1 MAAPTG
7 NKNASNALIAK
18 RALERVLADTSGI
31 TRKEAL
37 EEIWLQQINKAMS
50 GDNDSAKFI
59 VERLDG
65 KATQVVDAVVD
76 ASLIIELVRFA
87 DQTT

>member
-1 MAAPTG
+1 MAAPKG
-7 NKNASNALIAK
+7 NNYAGNALVAK
-18 RALERVLADTSGI
+18 KALERVLAETSGI

-37 EEIWLQQINKAMS
+37 EEIWYQQITKAMA

-65 KATQVVDAVVD
+65 KATQVVDAKVD
-76 ASLIIELVRFA
+76 ASLVVELIRFSDA
-87 DQTT
+87 T